1 MLNAP
6 APTERFDDDLA
17 GKVAVVTGA
26 AQGIGRC
33 IARRFA
39 RSGAHVYALD
49 IKPTPAAEA
58 APGHGTISAIAL
70 DLRQADAIAAFFDT
84 LAADRGRVDVLV
96 NNAAMETPLGTVA
109 DLTLTDWNAAIAIN
123 LTAAFLMSKHALP
136 LMRDGGSIIN
146 LASTFA
152 HVGRPGQAVYSAT
165 KGALLALTR
174 TMAIDHAAQGIRV
187 NSLSPGAIATER
199 LVNRHGSLARANEV
213 MGPLHPLGRIGT
225 PEEIA
230 EAALF
235 LASARSSFMTGADL
249 RPDGGYCAQ

>member
-1 MLNAP
+1 MPHA
-6 APTERFDDDLA
+6 APTERLDNDLA
-17 GKVAVVTGA
+17 GKTAIVTGT

-33 IARRFA
+33 IAQRFA

-49 IKPTPAAEA
+49 IKPFAADTR
-58 APGHGTISAIAL
+58 PSHGTISPVAL
-70 DLRQADAIAAFFDT
+70 DLRQADAIAEFFQA
-84 LAADRGRVDVLV
+84 LAAKHDKVDALV

-109 DLTLTDWNAAIAIN
+109 DLTLADWNAAITVN
-123 LTAAFLMSKHALP
+123 LTASFLMSKYALP
-136 LMRDGGSIIN
+136 LMREGGSIIN
-146 LASTFA
+146 IASTFA

-199 LVNRHGSLARANEV
+199 LLKRHGSLARANEV

-225 PEEIA
+225 PEEVA

>member
-1 MLNAP
+1 MPNA
-6 APTERFDDDLA
+6 AHTERLDDDLT
-17 GKVAVVTGA
+17 GKVAIVTGT
-26 AQGIGRC
+26 AQGIGRS
-33 IARRFA
+33 IAQRFA

-49 IKPTPAAEA
+49 IKPSA
-58 APGHGTISAIAL
+58 APETEQGHGTITAIAL
-70 DLRQADAIAAFFDT
+70 DLRQADAITAFFET
-84 LAADRGRVDVLV
+84 LAAERGRVDILV
-96 NNAAMETPLGTVA
+96 NNAAMETPMGTVA
-109 DLTLTDWNAAIAIN
+109 DLTLADWNAAIAVN
-123 LTAAFLMSKHALP
+123 LTAAFLMSKHSVP

-174 TMAIDHAAQGIRV
+174 TMAIDHAAHGIRV

-199 LVNRHGSLARANEV
+199 LVKRHGSLARANEV

-235 LASARSSFMTGADL
+235 LASSRSSFMTGADL